1 MGVSQPLLPSGGKAE
16 LLARVDSLFEFLL
29 IEVSPSHGGY
39 QVGPKVFQ
47 RWMVGG
53 SHEIFLK
60 SGVEGHE
67 LMDQM
72 CHLHELKIV
81 LEGGV
86 AFACVLMRHA
96 IAAVLQGVEALVLLF
111 SSAGFSTWLV
121 PTMLRSLTGKFVM

>member
-1 MGVSQPLLPSGGKAE
+1 MASSRKAK
-16 LLARVDSLFEFLL
+16 LLARVDSLLEFFLV
-29 IEVSPSHGGY
+29 EVCPFHGGY
-39 QVGPKVFQ
+39 QAGPKVFEC
-47 RWMVGG
+47 WMIG
-53 SHEIFLK
+53 SFHEIFLK
-60 SGVEGHE
+60 AGVESHQ
-67 LMDQM
+67 LMDEV
-72 CHLHELKIV
+72 CHLHELEIV